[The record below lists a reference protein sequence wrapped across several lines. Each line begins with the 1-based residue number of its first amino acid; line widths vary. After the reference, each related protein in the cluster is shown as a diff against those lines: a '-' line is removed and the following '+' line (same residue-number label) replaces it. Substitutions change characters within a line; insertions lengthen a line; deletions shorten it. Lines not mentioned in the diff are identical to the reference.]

1 MEEKSKKKIYFIF
14 SQKAGEIID
23 YEIEK
28 NEIIDEIKILKQ
40 DNTSDYI
47 YKLYSI
53 SLNNIPISKSFSILH
68 LQKDNISL
76 LKLNVIKYIKR
87 FLCTK

>member
-1 MEEKSKKKIYFIF
+1 MEENSKKKIYFIF

-28 NEIIDEIKILKQ
+28 NEIIEEIKILKQ

-53 SLNNIPISKSFSILH
+53 SLNNIPISKSFSILLFAEGQYFIAH
-68 LQKDNISL
+68 NE
-76 LKLNVIKYIKR
+76 LKKYIKR

>member
-28 NEIIDEIKILKQ
+28 NEIIEEIKILKQ
-40 DNTSDYI
+40 DN
-47 YKLYSI
+47 K
-53 SLNNIPISKSFSILH
+53 
-68 LQKDNISL
+68 
-76 LKLNVIKYIKR
+76 
-87 FLCTK
+87 